1 MDLGVFQLEDTW
13 TGISGSNHGEPW
25 PRRLTPEPSPC
36 SQFLLS
42 VFADSLLLLT
52 LPLTAVRLEGCFVES
67 VVEVNRSIFFFCWL
81 NVIWLLSSLPSPRW
95 SLLLCS
101 YLCLILILLFFF
113 PLAILKDLSLSLL
126 KVYVYH
132 VKLCVWVCLQ
142 VGLWTWARVPME
154 IRGIR
159 SPWS

>member
-1 MDLGVFQLEDTW
+1 MESPDQE
-13 TGISGSNHGEPW
+13 GSHLSLHLVPSSFC
-25 PRRLTPEPSPC
+25 PCLLTP
-36 SQFLLS
+36 F
-42 VFADSLLLLT
+42 LLLT

-142 VGLWTWARVPME
+142 VGLWTWAQVSME

-159 SPWS
+159 SPWSWH